1 MRRAPGERH
10 EPPAGR
16 SRTLRR
22 LALTLLAVSFAG
34 GVWTSQRVVELDRI
48 VVARFEG
55 RRFRVPSRVYS
66 APAILYPGLDTEQG
80 GLRQAFDRLGYRSE
94 PAGRSPAPGGY
105 VWGQGRVRVHLR
117 AFEHPTRPEPSRDIE
132 LRLAAGRIDSIREAA
147 SGRELGAVL
156 LEPEPVGSYYGL
168 DREQRELVR
177 LEHVP
182 PSLVAAIL
190 AVEDQRFEEHPGID
204 WRRIAGAF
212 WVNLRSGSIRQGGS
226 TLTQQLVKNFF
237 LTPARTVQ
245 RKLQEAVMALLVE
258 ARYEKPA
265 ILESYLNEIYLG
277 QRGATAIHGVGEAAR
292 FYFGKPVGKLGV
304 AESALLAAIISSPGA
319 SSPFRNPERARERRD
334 LVLQLMH
341 RQGRIDDASF
351 VAARGEPLVLA
362 SRTREPQEARY
373 FLDALRRQLP
383 EVYDAEALTS
393 EGLRIYSTLDVR
405 LQQLANRAL
414 REGLDALEKR
424 HPTLRAEKP
433 SRRLQGCLVALRPQT
448 GEVVALVGGRDYSVS
463 QFDRCT
469 QARRPAGSVF
479 KPIVYVT
486 ALEPRSDGPPT
497 VTLASRLDDGP
508 LTVRTPVG
516 DWTPAN
522 YDHEFH
528 GTVSV
533 RQAVESSLN
542 VATARLGQQVGIARI
557 VQMARRLGIESP
569 LPEVPSLAIG
579 SADLTPIELARAY
592 ATLANG
598 GVRPEIRTFEDAV
611 DAERGTLERRT
622 IAFQRV
628 LDPGV
633 AYLAASLLE
642 GVVDRGTAR
651 AVRAAGLTGPVAAKT
666 GTSDEERDAWF
677 VGFTPE
683 LVAAVWVGFDEPR
696 SLRLPASQVALPIWL
711 RFAKEATGGRVRGAF
726 VPPPNVARADV
737 DPQTGALAL
746 RGCPEREAEFFVRG
760 TEPIE
765 TCPEGG
771 AFAHDGDQG
780 PLGPGGLI
788 DRLFDRWLRDV
799 L

>member
-1 MRRAPGERH
+1 M
-10 EPPAGR
+10 
-16 SRTLRR
+16 
-22 LALTLLAVSFAG
+22 
-34 GVWTSQRVVELDRI
+34 
-48 VVARFEG
+48 
-55 RRFRVPSRVYS
+55 
-66 APAILYPGLDTEQG
+66 
-80 GLRQAFDRLGYRSE
+80 
-94 PAGRSPAPGGY
+94 
-105 VWGQGRVRVHLR
+105 
-117 AFEHPTRPEPSRDIE
+117 
-132 LRLAAGRIDSIREAA
+132 
-147 SGRELGAVL
+147 
-156 LEPEPVGSYYGL
+156 
-168 DREQRELVR
+168 
-177 LEHVP
+177 
-182 PSLVAAIL
+182 
-190 AVEDQRFEEHPGID
+190 
-204 WRRIAGAF
+204 
-212 WVNLRSGSIRQGGS
+212 
-226 TLTQQLVKNFF
+226 
-237 LTPARTVQ
+237 
-245 RKLQEAVMALLVE
+245 
-258 ARYEKPA
+258 
-265 ILESYLNEIYLG
+265 
-277 QRGATAIHGVGEAAR
+277 
-292 FYFGKPVGKLGV
+292 
-304 AESALLAAIISSPGA
+304 
-319 SSPFRNPERARERRD
+319 
-334 LVLQLMH
+334 
-341 RQGRIDDASF
+341 
-351 VAARGEPLVLA
+351 
-362 SRTREPQEARY
+362 
-373 FLDALRRQLP
+373 
-383 EVYDAEALTS
+383 
-393 EGLRIYSTLDVR
+393 
-405 LQQLANRAL
+405 
-414 REGLDALEKR
+414 
-424 HPTLRAEKP
+424 
-433 SRRLQGCLVALRPQT
+433 
-448 GEVVALVGGRDYSVS
+448 GGRDYSVS

-711 RFAKEATGGRVRGAF
+711 HFAKEATGGRVRGAF